1 MDSRF
6 HGNDIDLLR
15 LLAIMQSSI
24 SNRLPDPRCFP
35 ARVTGSHL
43 ASLATASHAGDSSAQ
58 TALAGALHECMLRGS
73 DAEISAAFLDAPSH
87 AVYRHLWESVCAT
100 AERAA
105 DAGGTLRTR
114 LFALPLI
121 LVTAATKPVIISA
134 IVPGI
139 AELTT
144 LLEQHG
150 AIGATRTFG
159 LSNALCPLE
168 ALEGLKPS
176 AVYRWSADWAPG
188 ASPREILPQEIM
200 VEPGREQ
207 VHLRFLVGAGIT
219 SRDAPSFLDAAAT
232 IGAWGLPLTRAL
244 ARQLAQPGLNLLPLP
259 RPPVSLMQA
268 ARAGRCAQL
277 ELASNLFVSNTVR
290 QFRATVGDPTVLISA
305 HWIEGGAG
313 EIRISMS
320 SVFDDTL
327 LEGFRWPLHPLDDL
341 NQIVTALSELLHDCR
356 VTDVRAVEP
365 VLPGR
370 LASGALFL
378 GAGFHGVFQ

>member
-1 MDSRF
+1 M
-6 HGNDIDLLR
+6 
-15 LLAIMQSSI
+15 
-24 SNRLPDPRCFP
+24 
-35 ARVTGSHL
+35 
-43 ASLATASHAGDSSAQ
+43 
-58 TALAGALHECMLRGS
+58 LAGVLDEYIRCG
-73 DAEISAAFLDAPSH
+73 DDGEISAALLDAPSH

-121 LVTAATKPVIISA
+121 LVTGATKPVIISA
-134 IVPGI
+134 IVPDI
-139 AELTT
+139 AALTT

-150 AIGATRTFG
+150 AIGATRNFG

-168 ALEGLKPS
+168 ALEELKPS
-176 AVYRWSADWAPG
+176 AVYRWSADSMPG
-188 ASPREILPQEIM
+188 AAPREIPPREIM

-219 SRDAPSFLDAAAT
+219 SLEATSFLEAATT
-232 IGAWGLPLTRAL
+232 IGAWGLPLTRAF
-244 ARQLAQPGLNLLPLP
+244 ARQLAQAGLDLLAVP
-259 RPPVSLMQA
+259 RPPVSLLQA
-268 ARAGRCAQL
+268 AHAGRCAQL

-290 QFRATVGDPTVLISA
+290 QFRATVGDPTVVISA
-305 HWIEGGAG
+305 HRIERGAG

-341 NQIVTALSELLHDCR
+341 ERIVTAVGELLHDCR
-356 VTDVRAVEP
+356 VTDVRAVET

>member
-1 MDSRF
+1 M
-6 HGNDIDLLR
+6 
-15 LLAIMQSSI
+15 
-24 SNRLPDPRCFP
+24 
-35 ARVTGSHL
+35 
-43 ASLATASHAGDSSAQ
+43 ATASQAGDPSAQ
-58 TALAGALHECMLRGS
+58 AVLEDTLSECILRGA
-73 DAEISAAFLDAPSH
+73 DAEIRAALLDAPSH

-100 AERAA
+100 AEPAA

-114 LFALPLI
+114 LFALSLI
-121 LVTAATKPVIISA
+121 LVTGATRPVIISA
-134 IVPGI
+134 IVPDI
-139 AELTT
+139 AALTA

-150 AIGATRTFG
+150 AIGATRNFG

-168 ALEGLKPS
+168 ALEGLEPS
-176 AVYRWSADWAPG
+176 AVYRWNADWA
-188 ASPREILPQEIM
+188 AVAAPREIPPRETM

-207 VHLRFLVGAGIT
+207 VHLRFLAGAAIM
-219 SRDAPSFLDAAAT
+219 SPDAPSFLEAAAT
-232 IGAWGLPLTRAL
+232 IDAWGMPFARAL
-244 ARQLAQPGLNLLPLP
+244 ARQLAQAGLDLLPLP
-259 RPPVSLMQA
+259 RPPISLLHA
-268 ARAGRCAQL
+268 AHAGRYAQL

-305 HWIEGGAG
+305 HRMEAGAA

-341 NQIVTALSELLHDCR
+341 ERIVATIGELLHDCR
-356 VTDVRAVEP
+356 VTDVRAVET

-378 GAGFHGVFQ
+378 GAGCHGVFQ